1 MAASLSKAS
10 DKGAKYD
17 KKVIIDAEEIIPYV
31 TWGTSPEDS
40 LPITSKIPSPE
51 DFKDKEEEAKQ
62 KQAQFA
68 VTNFNKEMAK
78 RSF

>member
-1 MAASLSKAS
+1 MKHKDNLYASIDTELVRAEAIPQS
-10 DKGAKYD
+10 DESFEI
-17 KKVIIDAEEIIPYV
+17 KVY
-31 TWGTSPEDS
+31 
-40 LPITSKIPSPE
+40 
-51 DFKDKEEEAKQ
+51 FKDKEEEAKQ